1 METAELDDADEDED
15 DNDDGAEALMS
26 KRRWFF
32 SDDAL
37 DPLSGQQWS
46 VDLNGSTNRKE
57 HRKGKSNS
65 GSVPRVLNS
74 HGVEG
79 LEVQW
84 NLELLVTINSYYF
97 SAQAEKSIISSQ
109 PREQL
114 RDQVLSPGR
123 QLSMIKDTGR
133 GLLINR
139 VYMWVYSKEIA
150 LLSIPSPQHK
160 IVGSSELKP
169 NVTEREDL
177 KETLNAPF
185 TLRCRFDTAHVR
197 TKQCSST

>member
-1 METAELDDADEDED
+1 
-15 DNDDGAEALMS
+15 
-26 KRRWFF
+26 
-32 SDDAL
+32 
-37 DPLSGQQWS
+37 QWS

-150 LLSIPSPQHK
+150 LLSIV
-160 IVGSSELKP
+160 IVKP
-169 NVTEREDL
+169 RVTEKIIARL
-177 KETLNAPF
+177 Y
-185 TLRCRFDTAHVR
+185 H
-197 TKQCSST
+197 SSANVPSYYLH